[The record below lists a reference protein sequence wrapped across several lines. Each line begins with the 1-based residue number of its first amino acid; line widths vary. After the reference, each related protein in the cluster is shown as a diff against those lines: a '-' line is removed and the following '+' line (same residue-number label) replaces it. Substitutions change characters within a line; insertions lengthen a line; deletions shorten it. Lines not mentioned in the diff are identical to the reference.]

1 MKIKSVETESP
12 SVVIK
17 DTISSDRART
27 LVLERELLKER
38 KITEGTG
45 KKADYW

>member
-1 MKIKSVETESP
+1 MKIKSVETESS
-12 SVVIK
+12 SVVNK
-17 DTISSDRART
+17 DTISSDRVRT
-27 LVLERELLKER
+27 LERELLKER